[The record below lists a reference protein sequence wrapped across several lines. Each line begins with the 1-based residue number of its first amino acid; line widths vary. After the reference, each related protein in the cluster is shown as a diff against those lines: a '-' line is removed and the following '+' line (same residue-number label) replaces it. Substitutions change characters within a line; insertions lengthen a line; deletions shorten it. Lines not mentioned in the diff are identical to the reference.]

1 MPQRVM
7 RRVQHPM
14 RNRGL
19 PVGVGSSYV
28 SAMSMPQPIAETAPE
43 VQELTAYDIRHL
55 VTYLRLLDADEEGA
69 DWQEVARIV
78 LALDPED
85 DEVRAKRTWV
95 SHLARARWMA
105 AEGHRLLLS
114 VDQEL
119 WDANRP
125 RPLAS

>member
-1 MPQRVM
+1 M
-7 RRVQHPM
+7 RRAQHPM

-19 PVGVGSSYV
+19 PGGVGSSYI
-28 SAMSMPQPIAETAPE
+28 SAMSMPQTIAETAPE
-43 VQELTAYDIRHL
+43 VQELTAYDIQHL

-105 AEGHRLLLS
+105 TEGHRLLLS
-114 VDQEL
+114 VEQEL

>member
-1 MPQRVM
+1 
-7 RRVQHPM
+7 M